1 MRGKKMNRKRDL
13 NADLIRCVAV
23 YSVLSVHFLLN
34 SGFYSVPV
42 EGAGMFVMCI
52 YRSCFMVCVPLFLIL
67 TGYLMWQKKLSA
79 SYYRGLWK
87 TVEIY
92 LLASVVCLLYKK
104 FAQSQDV
111 TIKSAILDIL
121 DFKAA
126 NYSWYIEMY
135 IGLFLMIPFLN
146 GAYHSLADKRQK
158 QILILTMTAL
168 TMLPKLLNN
177 FNFTVEGWWSSPVLS
192 DKYNGLVPGF
202 FTAMYPVTYYFIGA
216 YLREYGCRISRLKN
230 LLLFAAAVIL
240 FGAYN
245 YYRSDGLSFQWES
258 NSTWGGENQITA
270 VLLFI
275 LLLNLYPDR
284 WPKLIQ
290 EALIQISKVSLA
302 LYLLSWIFDQ
312 EIYSVLK
319 SLVPSAEDRWIYIPL
334 IVPSVFLCA
343 FLGAFL
349 LYRLRDLLHIPFRLI
364 HSKAE

>member
-1 MRGKKMNRKRDL
+1 MEKKRDV

-42 EGAGMFVMCI
+42 EGTGMLLMCI

-111 TIKSAILDIL
+111 TIKSAVLDIL

-177 FNFTVEGWWSSPVLS
+177 FNFTVEGWWSSPALS
-192 DKYNGLVPGF
+192 DQYNGLVPGF
-202 FTAMYPVTYYFIGA
+202 FTSMYPVTYYFIGA
-216 YLREYGCRISRLKN
+216 YLREYGCRLSLRRN
-230 LLLFAAAVIL
+230 LLLFVAAAVL
-240 FGAYN
+240 FGVYN

-275 LLLNLYPDR
+275 LLLNLHPER
-284 WPKLIQ
+284 LSGWIRGVL
-290 EALIQISKVSLA
+290 ARISKVSLA

-312 EIYSVLK
+312 VIYSVLK
-319 SLVPSAEDRWIYIPL
+319 AAVPAAEDRLVWFPL
-334 IVPSVFLCA
+334 VVPSVFACS
-343 FLGAFL
+343 FIGAFL
-349 LYRLRDLLHIPFRLI
+349 LYCLRDLLHLPFRPDR
-364 HSKAE
+364 KN